1 MANLLFDDRDIK
13 FVLFDQLGVQKLC
26 EVEKYSEWSQKVLE
40 MLLSEAQKFS
50 EKVLFPLNIDGD
62 KDGIKFENGK
72 VFSIPGTKK
81 AYEDFVEGGWKILS
95 RSQILF
101 HPCPRQYLKGTKP
114 FH

>member
-81 AYEDFVEGGWKILS
+81 AYEDFVEGGWLT
-95 RSQILF
+95 
-101 HPCPRQYLKGTKP
+101 PCEEEGLGGQGLPHVIMAAT
-114 FH
+114 H